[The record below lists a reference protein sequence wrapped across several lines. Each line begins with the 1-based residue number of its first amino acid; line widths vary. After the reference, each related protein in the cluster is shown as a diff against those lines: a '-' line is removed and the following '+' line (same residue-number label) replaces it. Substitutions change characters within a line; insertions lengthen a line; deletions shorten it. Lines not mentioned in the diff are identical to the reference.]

1 MEINNSTVYTR
12 ERFFKFNRYFAKN
25 QKFLWIALPIATFF
39 TYLVALLQALFSE
52 LSFPMAVC
60 AFTLTLFDIILPLMF
75 FLIMPRYALKKTKI
89 IDTVIEYKFTES
101 ELFVNVSNENID
113 EKTSIKY
120 SLFQK
125 AAKNKDELY
134 LFLSAS
140 NAFVVD
146 LSVTSDE
153 EKAQIKDALKSNLKK
168 VKWK

>member
-1 MEINNSTVYTR
+1 MEINNSTVYTK
-12 ERFFKFNRYFAKN
+12 ERLLKFNRFFARN
-25 QKFLWIALPIATFF
+25 QKFLWCALPIATAIV
-39 TYLVALLQALFSE
+39 YLIGLIQSIFSE
-52 LSFPMAVC
+52 LSFPVAVC
-60 AFTLTLFDIILPLMF
+60 AFMLTLFDIILPLMF
-75 FLIMPRYALKKTKI
+75 FLILPRYALKKTKI

-146 LSVTSDE
+146 LSATTDE
-153 EKAQIKDALKSNLKK
+153 DKAQIKDALKSNLKK